1 MILGAIAAVIAFA
14 AQDLADLIDRVPDQ
28 NFLERNQ
35 IWIESPDLLL
45 QQRQSSRPRLPVMP
59 DIQRQDF

>member
-35 IWIESPDLLL
+35 IWIESPDPLL